1 MRHRTVQATEVRP
14 HRPVRSLTLR
24 RWLSVAL
31 LVAVASST
39 VTGCTLDKT
48 GTPASQ
54 ISGWLTTSG
63 GGAAIGQ
70 VQVDSR
76 NVALALS
83 HHNSSAAIKEV
94 CALLTTDAQTA
105 IGNLP
110 TPDNQLTNDLNTAYE
125 DAASAGNNCYNGSN
139 GSKSLLRKSAAER
152 AQLAPLLST
161 AVDRIVYI
169 TGHTPSTSTTL
180 STGGN
185 NDPFGA

>member
-1 MRHRTVQATEVRP
+1 MRQRIDQALRARR

-24 RWLSVAL
+24 RWLSAAL
-31 LVAVASST
+31 LVTVASSM
-39 VTGCTLDKT
+39 VAGCTLDQT

-70 VQVDSR
+70 VEVDSR
-76 NVALALS
+76 NVNLAVS
-83 HHNSSAAIKEV
+83 RHNSPAALKEV

-125 DAASAGNNCYNGSN
+125 DAATAGNNCYNGSD

-152 AQLAPLLST
+152 AQLAPLLAT

-180 STGGN
+180 STGDN

>member
-1 MRHRTVQATEVRP
+1 M
-14 HRPVRSLTLR
+14 
-24 RWLSVAL
+24 
-31 LVAVASST
+31 
-39 VTGCTLDKT
+39 
-48 GTPASQ
+48 
-54 ISGWLTTSG
+54 
-63 GGAAIGQ
+63 
-70 VQVDSR
+70 DSR
-76 NVALALS
+76 NVDLALS
-83 HHNSSAAIKEV
+83 HHNSPAALKEV

-139 GSKSLLRKSAAER
+139 GSKTLLRKSAAER
-152 AQLAPLLST
+152 VQLAPLLAT

-180 STGGN
+180 ATGGG